1 MENERIAINIRV
13 SQEFID
19 KIDEHIKRINSQDQF
34 GRKLSRSMFIRS
46 TVEKAVEEASNVG

>member
-1 MENERIAINIRV
+1 MSASQSTSV
-13 SQEFID
+13 SAQEFID